1 MKQNPNLTT
10 LLKKTVLVFFII
22 SSISACKKA
31 QEPSVISS
39 KSNEFNKNGIPTP
52 YFDWSTADYMP
63 TPAGSQTILV
73 PWANGS
79 VRGFTSDIQYDYLP
93 VDGWKLLYNTFDPAK
108 PLPSNPFFVLYNKYR
123 ALLRVYIYVTT
134 NGFQN
139 SDYLTTG
146 LNLGPNAI
154 NSNMLNYS
162 GQDIVD
168 MNIDSTIKI
177 ASKIEP
183 TQIATGVWYATQYE
197 IAYDS
202 NIKTSTFQQ
211 IGVNS
216 TINWTNV
223 STISLGGTAEG
234 TIKGSITSPGSSPF
248 SLSKILTGTLD
259 AVGASFF
266 TANKGSSTTN
276 PGEGNKLGL
285 PAAIFNASSTA
296 LTSGLSDIVKGFFS
310 GIFGGKTGGVNQSVS
325 LTTNTNINLTG
336 NSTQNGA
343 LWPNPGLGLG
353 IPGTINSQS
362 AVGYLPYYNEPMG
375 LFYLS
380 NTPHSNVVYHSRQE
394 GFGGRNDVYFVNQ
407 SLYSIDNSSV
417 NLIFNPDV
425 VNTSADG
432 VTIDPSDIKKDIVFL
447 PGTYNSAQ
455 DLGFNGTPES
465 VGKLKVYTAAGTDGK
480 AGVYWTKSNP
490 DSFPKGRTAIRISFH
505 VTPNSN
511 PAARFLYVKTFLAT
525 VN

>member
-1 MKQNPNLTT
+1 MKQNPNLTA

-22 SSISACKKA
+22 SLISGCKKA

-39 KSNEFNKNGIPTP
+39 KSNEFNKNVIPTP
-52 YFDWSTADYMP
+52 YFDWSTVDYMP
-63 TPAGSQTILV
+63 TPSGSPTILV

-93 VDGWKLLYNTFDPAK
+93 ADGWKLLYNTFDPAK

-123 ALLRVYIYVTT
+123 ALLRIYVYVTT

-146 LNLGPNAI
+146 LNLGPNSI

-162 GQDIVD
+162 GQDIVHV
-168 MNIDSTIKI
+168 NIDSNIQI

-183 TQIATGVWYATQYE
+183 TQISSGVWYATQYE
-197 IAYDS
+197 IAYDN
-202 NIKTSTFQQ
+202 NIQTSTFQQ
-211 IGVNS
+211 IGVNA

-266 TANKGSSTTN
+266 AANKGNSTTN

-285 PAAIFNASSTA
+285 PAAIFNASSSA

-310 GIFGGKTGGVNQSVS
+310 GIFGGKTGGTNQSVS
-325 LTTNTNINLTG
+325 LTTNTKINLTG

-362 AVGYLPYYNEPMG
+362 AIGYAPYYNEPMG
-375 LFYLS
+375 LFYLA
-380 NTPHSNVVYHSRQE
+380 NTPNVNATYIS
-394 GFGGRNDVYFVNQ
+394 YPVNIGDRLNGYYDNQ
-407 SLYSIDNSSV
+407 VEYILNSSS
-417 NLIFNPDV
+417 INPIWNNVV

-432 VTIDPSDIKKDIVFL
+432 VSISDFKNEIVL
-447 PGTYNSAQ
+447 IPNNPEVGGQYEA
-455 DLGFNGTPES
+455 GFNGTLETIGEKTAYTDSYS
-465 VGKLKVYTAAGTDGK
+465 VSANMHGRTKLQ
-480 AGVYWTKSNP
+480 
-490 DSFPKGRTAIRISFH
+490 FPKGKLAVRISFH

-511 PAARFLYVKTFLAT
+511 PAAKFLYVKTFYA
-525 VN
+525 VEN